1 MNPLIQHF
9 IRLLAQETWANARAL
24 DSLATIPA
32 ANREGDKYQRV
43 TGLLPHCNLARQV
56 WLWRIKGHPYEP
68 IKDWFPPM
76 AARQVAEAAASVDA
90 QWSAYL
96 ASLTEAEL
104 MREIHYTA
112 SDGSAFSSTVHDILT
127 HVFNH
132 STYHRGQIARIVT
145 ELGGQRATTD
155 SIAFSRVP
163 ARR

>member
-9 IRLLAQETWANARAL
+9 VRLLAIETWANARVIE
-24 DSLATIPA
+24 SLATIPSG
-32 ANREGDKYQRV
+32 NRAGERYQRV
-43 TGLLPHCNLARQV
+43 MGLLPHCVIARQV
-56 WLWRIKGHPYEP
+56 WLWRIKGHPYEA

-76 AARQVAEAAASVDA
+76 APRQVADAASDVDG

-96 ASLTEAEL
+96 AGLTEAEL
-104 MREIHYTA
+104 AREIHYSA
-112 SDGSAFSSTVHDILT
+112 SDGTAYSSTVQDILT

-155 SIAFSRVP
+155 AIAFSRVP
-163 ARR
+163 APR